1 MDRLEWVIDTWVL
14 YAASDFQVSDRAYT
28 SEHFLAM
35 ILLKGQH
42 KVAVD
47 NEGKIEAEYKRCFD
61 NPKNEFQHRWWIHIN
76 WMANKVVKSYS
87 GNLNKKDVDHLIKRL
102 HFHDDDLPFVGV
114 ASKTKDKLLV
124 AEESDY
130 TPKVRDYLK
139 KNLQIRVMSIYEADS
154 FVK

>member
-1 MDRLEWVIDTWVL
+1 MNSVEWVIDTWVL
-14 YAASDFQVSDRAYT
+14 YQVSDFNFNAF
-28 SEHFLAM
+28 HFLTC
-35 ILLKGQH
+35 ILLKPQH
-42 KVAVD
+42 KVAMD
-47 NEGKIEAEYKRCFD
+47 REGKIKAEYKRCFD
-61 NPKNEFQHRWWIHIN
+61 NPKNEFQCQWWIHIN
-76 WMANKVVKSYS
+76 WRANKVVSSYS
-87 GNLNKKDVDHLIKRL
+87 GDLLARHINHLIKRL

-139 KNLQIRVMSIYEADS
+139 NNLLIRVMSIYEADS